1 MIIKSVVAGTVLAL
15 TAAGALAQVKYVKA
29 SNGTRLLG
37 IPSGVEIRML
47 VEKSNLGS
55 GEVEIGEITFPA
67 GAGTEARDHR
77 HGSIEIFYVME
88 GVLEHIVNGESHLLE
103 PGMAGIVR
111 PEDTVAHR
119 VRGDEPVRALVVW
132 APGGE
137 ADRLGFN
144 ERPLDWED

>member
-1 MIIKSVVAGTVLAL
+1 
-15 TAAGALAQVKYVKA
+15 VKYVKA

-88 GVLEHIVNGESHLLE
+88 GVLEQPAPGRGHARHLLLSPSGMNGETGVAVPLE
-103 PGMAGIVR
+103 G
-111 PEDTVAHR
+111 
-119 VRGDEPVRALVVW
+119 W
-132 APGGE
+132 SYAPTSGRSD
-137 ADRLGFN
+137 ARS
-144 ERPLDWED
+144 ERSSAPYVLKR